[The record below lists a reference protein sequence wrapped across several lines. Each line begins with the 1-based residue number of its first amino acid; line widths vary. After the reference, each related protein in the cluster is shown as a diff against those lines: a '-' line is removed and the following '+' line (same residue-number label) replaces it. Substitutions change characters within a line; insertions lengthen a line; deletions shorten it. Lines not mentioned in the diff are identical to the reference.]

1 MPSEGPAFP
10 EVMAQLRVPRPI
22 DRPRTTPYVVLADKA
37 YSSRA
42 IRTHLR
48 RRGIRA
54 VIPSPL
60 IRSPNARSEADPAVV
75 RLPST
80 ARPTNSA
87 TPSSDAST
95 NSSRARPGH
104 PIRQDRLHLPRGTPH
119 RRHLHLVSPM
129 FRRFPRWGSNA
140 APGRPGCLGSRNG
153 RERQGE
159 RQSRPHLFGDNRRWM
174 AVTSSRI
181 LPRISFGAAPSDGCQ
196 GRFLPRLFRDGQQN
210 HEPIIDGVTVPDRF
224 DCRDTA
230 SDPSGPNSQGIQ
242 VHRAFRGT
250 GDPVSE
256 VDVPLVDNCLRGGG
270 PNAVPDQA
278 DIDEKADSR
287 EQGIPQDMSVDLVTD
302 PLRQPGPPLHPRLLT
317 HHEEPHPLTA
327 LTAEAPSSP
336 YVRVKALRRPKF
348 IKIRKRR
355 PSIR

>member
-1 MPSEGPAFP
+1 MNLPERFGSWKAPTTACGSGRPTAPGRKSSPPRSPRPTPKATSTGSSRSTPPSCAPGAVKRGPRPASRTTMPSEGPAAACPRIHLAVDSRYRPLAFVLIPDQAGDAPAFP
-10 EVMAQLRVPRPI
+10 EVMTQLRVPRPI
-22 DRPRTTPYVVLADKA
+22 DRPRTTPDVVLADKA

-159 RQSRPHLFGDNRRWM
+159 RPSRP
-174 AVTSSRI
+174 
-181 LPRISFGAAPSDGCQ
+181 P
-196 GRFLPRLFRDGQQN
+196 
-210 HEPIIDGVTVPDRF
+210 
-224 DCRDTA
+224 
-230 SDPSGPNSQGIQ
+230 
-242 VHRAFRGT
+242 
-250 GDPVSE
+250 PV
-256 VDVPLVDNCLRGGG
+256 R
-270 PNAVPDQA
+270 
-278 DIDEKADSR
+278 
-287 EQGIPQDMSVDLVTD
+287 
-302 PLRQPGPPLHPRLLT
+302 RQPPLDGGHLQPN
-317 HHEEPHPLTA
+317 P
-327 LTAEAPSSP
+327 APDI
-336 YVRVKALRRPKF
+336 VRRCAK
-348 IKIRKRR
+348 
-355 PSIR
+355 